1 MDEES
6 LFRSI
11 RAHLLKQSR
20 AGAEPDTEAGL
31 ADRFNVSRYHV
42 RQALDVMTQMGIVTR
57 TQKRGISFAEPGPD
71 DISRQIESHLKIGN
85 FDAYELNEARR
96 LFDTGLISLAVR
108 RLPPAQFGALSSIV
122 TNMEG
127 CIEFRRAAL
136 KFHSQFWETVF
147 KGSGNRVLQVF
158 ATSLLLHTMNYLES
172 RADELEDS
180 WYSDML
186 TLDKQVLNALR
197 AEDGERAQ
205 ALVTEWLRKEL
216 ML

>member
-11 RAHLLKQSR
+11 HAHLLKQSR

-31 ADRFNVSRYHV
+31 ADRFKVSRYHV

-57 TQKRGISFAEPGPD
+57 TQKRGISFTEPEPN
-71 DISRQIESHLKIGN
+71 DISRQIESHIKIGN
-85 FDAYELNEARR
+85 FDAFELNEARR

-108 RLPPAQFGALSSIV
+108 RLPPAAMGTLSSIV
-122 TNMEG
+122 ANMEG

-136 KFHSQFWETVF
+136 KFHRQFWETVF

-158 ATSLLLHTMNYLES
+158 ATSLLFHTMNYLEA

-186 TLDKQVLNALR
+186 SLDREVLKALR
-197 AEDGERAQ
+197 LEDGERAQ
-205 ALVTEWLRKEL
+205 SLITDWLQKEL

>member
-11 RAHLLKQSR
+11 HAHLLKQSR

-31 ADRFNVSRYHV
+31 ADRFKVSRYHV

-57 TQKRGISFAEPGPD
+57 TQKRGISFTEPEPN
-71 DISRQIESHLKIGN
+71 DISRQIESHIKIGN
-85 FDAYELNEARR
+85 FDAFELNEARR
-96 LFDTGLISLAVR
+96 LFDTGLLSLAVR
-108 RLPPAQFGALSSIV
+108 RLPPAAMGTLSSIV
-122 TNMEG
+122 ANMEG

-136 KFHSQFWETVF
+136 KFHCQFWETVF

-158 ATSLLLHTMNYLES
+158 ATSLLFHTMNYLET

-186 TLDKQVLNALR
+186 SLDREVLKALR

-205 ALVTEWLRKEL
+205 SLITDWLQKEL

>member
-1 MDEES
+1 MDEEI

-11 RAHLLKQSR
+11 HRHLLERSR
-20 AGAEPDTEAGL
+20 AGHQPDTEAGL
-31 ADRFNVSRYHV
+31 ADRFCVSRHHV

-96 LFDTGLISLAVR
+96 LFDTGLISLAV
-108 RLPPAQFGALSSIV
+108 AS
-122 TNMEG
+122 
-127 CIEFRRAAL
+127 AARPVRHPIL
-136 KFHSQFWETVF
+136 DRHEHGGLHRIPSCRTQVPWETVF

-197 AEDGERAQ
+197 VEDGERAQ

>member
-1 MDEES
+1 MDEEI

-11 RAHLLKQSR
+11 HRHLLERSR
-20 AGAEPDTEAGL
+20 AGHQPDTEAGL
-31 ADRFNVSRYHV
+31 ADRFCVSRHHV

-96 LFDTGLISLAVR
+96 LFDTELISLAVR
-108 RLPPAQFGALSSIV
+108 RLPPAQFGTLSSIV

-136 KFHSQFWETVF
+136 KFHGRPSSREA
-147 KGSGNRVLQVF
+147 
-158 ATSLLLHTMNYLES
+158 ATACCRSLRPRSSFT
-172 RADELEDS
+172 R
-180 WYSDML
+180 
-186 TLDKQVLNALR
+186 
-197 AEDGERAQ
+197 
-205 ALVTEWLRKEL
+205 
-216 ML
+216 

>member
-11 RAHLLKQSR
+11 HAHLLKQSR

-31 ADRFNVSRYHV
+31 ADRFKVSRYHV

-57 TQKRGISFAEPGPD
+57 TQKRGISFTEPEPN
-71 DISRQIESHLKIGN
+71 DISRQIESHIKIGN
-85 FDAYELNEARR
+85 FDAFELNEARR
-96 LFDTGLISLAVR
+96 LFDTGLLSLAVR
-108 RLPPAQFGALSSIV
+108 RLPPAAMGTLSSIV
-122 TNMEG
+122 ANMEG

-136 KFHSQFWETVF
+136 KFHRQFWETVF

-158 ATSLLLHTMNYLES
+158 ATSLLFHTMNYLETH
-172 RADELEDS
+172 ADELEDS

-186 TLDKQVLNALR
+186 SLDREVLKALR

-205 ALVTEWLRKEL
+205 SLITDWLQKEL

>member
-11 RAHLLKQSR
+11 HAHLLKQSR

-31 ADRFNVSRYHV
+31 ADRFKVSRYHV

-57 TQKRGISFAEPGPD
+57 TQKRGISFTEPEPN
-71 DISRQIESHLKIGN
+71 DISRQIESHIKIGN
-85 FDAYELNEARR
+85 FDAFELNEARR

-108 RLPPAQFGALSSIV
+108 RLPPAAMGTLSSIV
-122 TNMEG
+122 ANMEG

-136 KFHSQFWETVF
+136 KFHRQFWETVF

-158 ATSLLLHTMNYLES
+158 ATSLLFHTMNYLET

-186 TLDKQVLNALR
+186 SLDREVLKALR
-197 AEDGERAQ
+197 LEDGERAQ
-205 ALVTEWLRKEL
+205 SLITDWLQKEL

>member
-11 RAHLLKQSR
+11 HAHLLKQSR

-31 ADRFNVSRYHV
+31 ADRFKVSRYHV
-42 RQALDVMTQMGIVTR
+42 RQALDVMTQIGLVTR
-57 TQKRGISFAEPGPD
+57 TQKRGISFTEPEPD
-71 DISRQIESHLKIGN
+71 DISRQIESHIKIGN

-96 LFDTGLISLAVR
+96 LFDTGLLSLAVR
-108 RLPPAQFGALSSIV
+108 RLPPAAFGTLSSIV

-158 ATSLLLHTMNYLES
+158 ATSLLFHTMTFLEA

-186 TLDKQVLNALR
+186 SLDREVLKALR

-205 ALVTEWLRKEL
+205 SLITKWLKNEL

>member
-11 RAHLLKQSR
+11 HAHLLKQSR

-31 ADRFNVSRYHV
+31 ADRFKVSRYHV
-42 RQALDVMTQMGIVTR
+42 RQALDVMTQMGLVTR
-57 TQKRGISFAEPGPD
+57 TQKRGISFTEPEPD
-71 DISRQIESHLKIGN
+71 DISRQIESHIKIGN

-96 LFDTGLISLAVR
+96 LFDTGLLSLAVR
-108 RLPPAQFGALSSIV
+108 RLPPRHSERSPPSSR
-122 TNMEG
+122 TW
-127 CIEFRRAAL
+127 RAASNSDGPRSS
-136 KFHSQFWETVF
+136 FTASSGRTVF

-158 ATSLLLHTMNYLES
+158 ATSLLFHTMTFLEA

-186 TLDKQVLNALR
+186 SLDREVLKALR

-205 ALVTEWLRKEL
+205 SLITDWLKKEL